1 MTAQKASFFL
11 NTTTRLQSLMQAA
24 GRLIEVQRIYQGL
37 APKNLAKYS
46 KVGSVAQGT
55 LVLLAENGAIAAKLK
70 QQLPTLLS
78 KFQQRGVEVNA
89 IRVEVQAG
97 LLRATNRPVHDKHI
111 EEAGLQS
118 LQKLQEKLEDGALKQ
133 ALEKLLRHQNRS

>member
-24 GRLIEVQRIYQGL
+24 GRLIEVQRVYQGL
-37 APKNLAKYS
+37 AQKNLAKYS
-46 KVGSVAQGT
+46 KVGSVVQGT

-78 KFQQRGVEVNA
+78 KFQQRGVEVSA

-97 LLRATNRPVHDKHI
+97 LLRATNRPPHDKHI

-118 LQKLQEKLEDGALKQ
+118 LQKLQEKLEDGALKL